1 MMTAHWVIG
10 MTAAVLWAGQV
21 AAQTTITAGPA
32 VAAVAVAAPPQ
43 AKVET
48 SLGTFT
54 IMLDRTNAPKSVANF
69 ISYAKERHFDG
80 TTIYRIAPGFV
91 IQMGSIE
98 ANGNSRPVHAPIPLE
113 SANGLKNVRG
123 TLSMA
128 RQSAPATATAEFFVN
143 LADNPDLDPDAGAA
157 PNTTGY
163 AVFGRVS
170 DGMDVVDK
178 IAAVPLGGAQ
188 GPFPPSA
195 TPMSPVLIKKV
206 TVIDSPGPN
215 PPPFAR

>member
-1 MMTAHWVIG
+1 MTAHWVIG
-10 MTAAVLWAGQV
+10 LAAAALWAGQV

-32 VAAVAVAAPPQ
+32 VAAAAVAAPPQ

-54 IMLDRTNAPKSVANF
+54 ITLDRTNAPKSVANF
-69 ISYAKERHFDG
+69 IAYAKERHFDG
-80 TTIYRIAPGFV
+80 TAIYRVAPGFV

-98 ANGNSRPVHAPIPLE
+98 ANGASRPTHAAIPLE

-123 TLSMA
+123 SVSMA
-128 RQSAPATATAEFFVN
+128 RQNDPQSATAEFFVN
-143 LADNPDLDPDAGAA
+143 LADNPNLDPAPGAA

-163 AVFGRVS
+163 AVFGRIS
-170 DGMDVVDK
+170 DGMDVVDR
-178 IAAVPLGGAQ
+178 IAAVPLGGTQ
-188 GPFPPSA
+188 GPFPPGA

-206 TVIDSPGPN
+206 MVIESPAPN
-215 PPPFAR
+215 PPPFAK